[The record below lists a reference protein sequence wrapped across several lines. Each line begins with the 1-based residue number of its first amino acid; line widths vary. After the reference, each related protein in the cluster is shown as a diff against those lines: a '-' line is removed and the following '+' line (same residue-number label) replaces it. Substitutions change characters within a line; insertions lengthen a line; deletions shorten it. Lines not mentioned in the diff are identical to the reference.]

1 MTQDVTRTYQ
11 TRPVLA
17 PGAQEALQA
26 CAELFAHTEHHL
38 FADISKGKL
47 SSALKSSY
55 LVKYGITARQF
66 NAIRVKVEGKIASIK
81 SSRKIRISDLEEQIK
96 ALKAKISK
104 LQKKPL
110 RSLFVHQKKRRL
122 HTLQQRL
129 EQLVKD
135 QEQDK
140 VSLCFGSKKLF
151 HAQFDLKENHFK
163 NHKEWLERWRHART
177 SEIFFLGSKD
187 ETSGNQT
194 CSASIEKDSRFTLRI
209 RLPNSLQ
216 DKFGKYLTIPH
227 ISFSY
232 GHQEILASLEDCK
245 QRQFLIQAKNPHF
258 TDHGQALTFR
268 FKHDQKGWRLF
279 VSTSLPAP
287 QWKTSK
293 EKGVIGVD
301 INTDH
306 LALVET
312 DRFGNPLCKRTI
324 PLNLYGK
331 TKEQSL
337 ALIGDACAEAVSHAE
352 QTSKPLILEDLD
364 FQKKKQS
371 LRETCS
377 PSRSRK
383 LSSFSYQAIL
393 THLKSRAFS
402 KQIEVHQVNPAFTSL
417 IGRIKFAG
425 RYGLSIHHAAALCI
439 GRRFLNLSEKIPC
452 HLDKIPDGKDSHVAL
467 SLPGRNRSKHVWHQL
482 RDLRKRVSAA
492 LAAHFRA
499 KRSSSTPKA
508 APETETFPD
517 LVGATPTCKSLA
529 ALLG

>member
-1 MTQDVTRTYQ
+1 MDNSIRTYQ
-11 TRPVLA
+11 TRFDHSPLA
-17 PGAQEALQA
+17 EEVFHA
-26 CAELFAHTEHHL
+26 CAELFAHAEHCL
-38 FADISKGKL
+38 LADISKGKTPGE
-47 SSALKSSY
+47 LKSSY

-81 SSRKIRISDLEEQIK
+81 ELRKTQISGLKEQIK
-96 ALKAKISK
+96 ALETKISK

-110 RSLFVHQKKRRL
+110 LSLLTHQKKRRL
-122 HTLQQRL
+122 YRLKQRL

-135 QEQDK
+135 QEQNK
-140 VSLCFGSKKLF
+140 ISLCFGSKKLF
-151 HAQFDLKENHFK
+151 HAQFDLDANQYKTHE
-163 NHKEWLERWRHART
+163 EWLKSWRHARR

-194 CSASIEKDSRFTLRI
+194 CTASIEEDNSLTLRI
-209 RLPNSLQ
+209 RLPNALHG
-216 DKFGKYLTIPH
+216 KFGKYLTIPH
-227 ISFSY
+227 IAFSY
-232 GHQEILASLEDCK
+232 GHQEILTSLEDCR
-245 QRQFLIQAKNPHF
+245 QRQLLAQVN
-258 TDHGQALTFR
+258 DSNYSNHGQALTYR
-268 FKHDQKGWRLF
+268 FKHDKKGWRLF
-279 VSTSLPAP
+279 VSVSLPEP
-287 QWKTSK
+287 QWKTNK
-293 EKGVIGVD
+293 DKGVIGVD

-312 DRFGNPLCKRTI
+312 DRFGNPLCKKTI

-331 TKEQSL
+331 SKEQSL
-337 ALIGDACAEAVSHAE
+337 ALIGDACAQVVNHTE
-352 QTSKPLILEDLD
+352 QTLKPLILEDLD

-377 PSRSRK
+377 PSQSRK

-402 KQIEVHQVNPAFTSL
+402 KHIEVKQVNPAFTSL
-417 IGRIKFAG
+417 IGRVKFAV

-439 GRRFLNLSEKIPC
+439 GRRFLNLSEKVPR

-467 SLPGRNRSKHVWHQL
+467 SLPVRNRSKHVWNQW
-482 RDLRKRVSAA
+482 RDLNKRVQAA

-517 LVGATPTCKSLA
+517 LVGAIPTCESLA